1 VATALHAVQTYAAA
15 PEVVFAKY
23 SDRAFLDGRLRAAG
37 GIDPQIT
44 ELLVAGEGS
53 GQTVKIV
60 SRQAIPASVLP
71 SMVSAMMPG
80 DPVIVR
86 TENWRRADGGYL
98 ADFDVVIKNAPA
110 SLKGTMTLTAA
121 TDPGS
126 AGSAVTIVGRASVP
140 IPLFGGKIEGVIVEQ
155 VDQLL
160 RAEER
165 YTQQQL
171 GTST

>member
-1 VATALHAVQTYAAA
+1 MATALHAVQTYAAA

-44 ELLVAGEGS
+44 ELQVAGEGS
-53 GQTVKIV
+53 GRTVKIV

-71 SMVSAMMPG
+71 SVVSAIMPG
-80 DPVIVR
+80 DPVILR
-86 TENWRRADGGYL
+86 TENWRPTDGGFL

-121 TDPGS
+121 PDAGS
-126 AGSAVTIVGRASVP
+126 AGSVVTIVGRATVP
-140 IPLFGGKIEGVIVEQ
+140 IPLFGGKIEGVIIEH
-155 VDQLL
+155 VDKLL
-160 RAEER
+160 RAEEK
-165 YTQQQL
+165 YTQQRL
-171 GTST
+171 GT